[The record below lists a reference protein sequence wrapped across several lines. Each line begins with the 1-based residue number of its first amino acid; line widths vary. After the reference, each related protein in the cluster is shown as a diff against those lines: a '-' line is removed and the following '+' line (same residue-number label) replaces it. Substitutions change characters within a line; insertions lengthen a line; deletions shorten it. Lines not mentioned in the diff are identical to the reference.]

1 MSELSKD
8 QNNQVRDLERAVLGG
23 LMLETERFDNVRTII
38 SHLDFEG
45 PDHQFIFESM
55 GELVNSN
62 KPLDPLTVSD
72 RLDSKNLLN
81 KAGGKNYLIDL
92 ASTTPS
98 SANLESYAESIREQS
113 IKRKLLKANSDI
125 RDLIINPDGKD
136 ASSLLDEAEAKI
148 FALNDEASRTS
159 DSIQSI
165 DQLIKTS
172 MDNLQKGS
180 NDDSVLTGYTDLD
193 KITQGLHRNDL
204 VILAASPSMGKTSL
218 AMNIVENVLLNEKID
233 GGILFFSLE
242 MAAEALTTRLLSSHA
257 RVSSPNIRS
266 VNLSKDDL
274 KKFTSSAAKLKNLPL
289 YIDDSSFLSPM
300 ELRARA
306 RRISRMEE
314 KGLALIVVD
323 YIQLM
328 EISGSSDNRA
338 NQVSEISRSLKSL
351 AKELNV
357 PVLALSQLNREV
369 SKRDDKR
376 PRMSDLR
383 DSGSLEQDADL
394 IVFIHR
400 EPDPSSNQQFS
411 DLTEIIIS
419 KQRNGPTGKINLTFM
434 GKYTRFED
442 YAVSSYADSFNQ

>member
-1 MSELSKD
+1 
-8 QNNQVRDLERAVLGG
+8 
-23 LMLETERFDNVRTII
+23 
-38 SHLDFEG
+38 
-45 PDHQFIFESM
+45 
-55 GELVNSN
+55 
-62 KPLDPLTVSD
+62 
-72 RLDSKNLLN
+72 
-81 KAGGKNYLIDL
+81 
-92 ASTTPS
+92 
-98 SANLESYAESIREQS
+98 
-113 IKRKLLKANSDI
+113 
-125 RDLIINPDGKD
+125 
-136 ASSLLDEAEAKI
+136 
-148 FALNDEASRTS
+148 
-159 DSIQSI
+159 
-165 DQLIKTS
+165 
-172 MDNLQKGS
+172 
-180 NDDSVLTGYTDLD
+180 
-193 KITQGLHRNDL
+193 
-204 VILAASPSMGKTSL
+204 
-218 AMNIVENVLLNEKID
+218 
-233 GGILFFSLE
+233 
-242 MAAEALTTRLLSSHA
+242 
-257 RVSSPNIRS
+257 
-266 VNLSKDDL
+266 
-274 KKFTSSAAKLKNLPL
+274 
-289 YIDDSSFLSPM
+289 M